1 MVFFRQ
7 NSNPHLSYI
16 NRNPIYHQAVFAT
29 LMFTT
34 TFRTIY
40 LLRNG
45 EDSKRLPQAQR
56 TTIARLFSSGAAT
69 FAFGFL
75 IWNLDNIFCNT
86 VTQWKQAVG
95 WPTAFLLEG
104 APLFSP
110 GLSQASNLHAGHSWW
125 HVLTVSLR
133 RSYFFISTEIA
144 HRHVKA
150 VGTYLMLV
158 GNTCE

>member
-1 MVFFRQ
+1 MCFLPGRSTYPYCVVRFFRH
-7 NSNPHLSYI
+7 NSNPQLSYI

-45 EDSKRLPQAQR
+45 EVSKRLPQAQR

-75 IWNLDNIFCNT
+75 IWNLDNIFCSHIT
-86 VTQWKQAVG
+86 RWKQSVG
-95 WPTAFLLEG
+95 WPAAFLLEG
-104 APLFSP
+104 KVTLIPPRQSLTGRFT
-110 GLSQASNLHAGHSWW
+110 GHSWW
-125 HVLTVSLR
+125 HILTVCLSPTSL
-133 RSYFFISTEIA
+133 
-144 HRHVKA
+144 V
-150 VGTYLMLV
+150 
-158 GNTCE
+158 